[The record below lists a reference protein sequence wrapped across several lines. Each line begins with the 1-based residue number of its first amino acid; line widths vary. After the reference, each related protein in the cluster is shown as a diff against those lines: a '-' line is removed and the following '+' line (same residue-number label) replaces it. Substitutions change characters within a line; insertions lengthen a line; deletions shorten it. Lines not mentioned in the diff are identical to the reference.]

1 MRRSTTQRWTRPKRH
16 REHVVVLLPRPW
28 KRRRCAC
35 CVGLDVQGHGSL
47 EEMGLH
53 ELDVAWIH
61 DRRGIF
67 ETELLT
73 IKQSIPSELR
83 LGWTNL
89 MESTVIY
96 L

>member
-1 MRRSTTQRWTRPKRH
+1 
-16 REHVVVLLPRPW
+16 
-28 KRRRCAC
+28 
-35 CVGLDVQGHGSL
+35 
-47 EEMGLH
+47 MGLH

-83 LGWTNL
+83 LALDAASRVGWTNVV
-89 MESTVIY
+89 ESTVIY